1 MTNQTTRRPHFC
13 QSKKVPEVVTSHPQK
28 ISYHKVFGNKE
39 PLKTDNTENIRDNTK
54 AEHSENSKKK
64 HKDIS
69 NAEKDDSENFKKN
82 LKIIQI
88 QTKKR

>member
-1 MTNQTTRRPHFC
+1 M
-13 QSKKVPEVVTSHPQK
+13 
-28 ISYHKVFGNKE
+28 
-39 PLKTDNTENIRDNTK
+39 ENIRDNTK

-88 QTKKR
+88 QTKNVEQLVTVTKTLFLAFNFQQIKPFRDEPNACETLSSTLL